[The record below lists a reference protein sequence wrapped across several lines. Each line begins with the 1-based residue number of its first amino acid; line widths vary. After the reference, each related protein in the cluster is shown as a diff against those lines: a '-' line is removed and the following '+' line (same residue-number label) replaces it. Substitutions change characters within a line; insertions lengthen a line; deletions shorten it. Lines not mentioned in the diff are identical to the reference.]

1 MTNTNTITEVDFI
14 SSNLEQLKNNYN
26 DDDKK
31 LSSFILFYFQ
41 IFDEME
47 KNNLI
52 KELQNNL
59 LPSFKL
65 LFNLWK
71 DTKYENESIKKNR
84 TNQEWIQLLT
94 ISSIKNS
101 DQLLLKESEKIE
113 WHDAFQILEKM
124 NEETCFNILIGLI
137 KNGSNRWEDFLKLT
151 DKWNNENNKY
161 MLLLNM
167 IENGYDGLNLQS
179 SLESECETLEKT
191 DKRNN
196 L

>member
-137 KNGSNRWEDFLKLT
+137 KNGSNRWEDFLKLS
-151 DKWNNENNKY
+151 DNWNNENNKY

>member
-26 DDDKK
+26 DDDKE
-31 LSSFILFYFQ
+31 LSSFILFFFQ

-71 DTKYENESIKKNR
+71 DTKDENESIKKNR

-101 DQLLLKESEKIE
+101 DQLLLEASEKIE

-137 KNGSNRWEDFLKLT
+137 KNGSNRWEDFLKLS
-151 DKWNNENNKY
+151 DNWNNENNKY

-179 SLESECETLEKT
+179 SLESECETVKKQIKE
-191 DKRNN
+191 
-196 L
+196 

>member
-101 DQLLLKESEKIE
+101 DQLLLEASEKIE

-137 KNGSNRWEDFLKLT
+137 KNGSNRWEDFLKLS
-151 DKWNNENNKY
+151 DNWNNENNKY

>member
-1 MTNTNTITEVDFI
+1 MTNKNTITEVDFI

-137 KNGSNRWEDFLKLT
+137 KNGSNRWEDFLKLS
-151 DKWNNENNKY
+151 DNWNNENNKY

>member
-1 MTNTNTITEVDFI
+1 MTNTNTITEVDLI
-14 SSNLEQLKNNYN
+14 LSNLEQLKNNYN
-26 DDDKK
+26 DDDKE
-31 LSSFILFYFQ
+31 LSSFILFFFQ
-41 IFDEME
+41 IFDEIE

-52 KELQNNL
+52 KEFQNNL

-71 DTKYENESIKKNR
+71 DTKDENESIKKNR

-94 ISSIKNS
+94 ISCIKNS
-101 DQLLLKESEKIE
+101 DQLLLEASEKIE

-137 KNGSNRWEDFLKLT
+137 KNGSNRWEDFLKLS
-151 DKWNNENNKY
+151 DNWNNENNKY

-179 SLESECETLEKT
+179 SLESECETVKKQIKE
-191 DKRNN
+191 
-196 L
+196 

>member
-26 DDDKK
+26 DDDKE
-31 LSSFILFYFQ
+31 LSSFILFFFQ

-52 KELQNNL
+52 KEFQNNL

-71 DTKYENESIKKNR
+71 DTKDENESIKKNR

-137 KNGSNRWEDFLKLT
+137 KNGSNRWEDFLKLS
-151 DKWNNENNKY
+151 DNWNNENNKY

-179 SLESECETLEKT
+179 SLESECETVKKQIKE
-191 DKRNN
+191 
-196 L
+196 